1 MKKSFFQSKNT
12 APLGGSDEAKNEVS
26 FDATS
31 AAEDASCAPNKKPI
45 IAALQG
51 RQDAAPG
58 LLPNERSESIN
69 ALQAPGTDPGSPK
82 EILETVMYSKFLL
95 DSAYQA
101 LIEIKAPGTIH
112 IVRAIH
118 ALHIWNP

>member
-12 APLGGSDEAKNEVS
+12 APLGGSDEAQNEVS

-31 AAEDASCAPNKKPI
+31 AAEDASCAPNQEPI
-45 IAALQG
+45 IVAPQG

-69 ALQAPGTDPGSPK
+69 TLQAPGTAPGSPK
-82 EILETVMYSKFLL
+82 EIVLMPGDRLTINATEFCTVKIIL
-95 DSAYQA
+95 
-101 LIEIKAPGTIH
+101 
-112 IVRAIH
+112 
-118 ALHIWNP
+118 WNP